1 MPTAL
6 EGFFKSFRKC
16 CLVAGAFAALRPAAV
31 TEFPMTG
38 FLVAVTL
45 VSIFGQTVRVT
56 FGPLFHAEGLTMLQ
70 EDAQARSK

>member
-6 EGFFKSFRKC
+6 GGFFKGFRKC
-16 CLVAGAFAALRPAAV
+16 CLVAGAFAALRQAV